1 MGAIG
6 CLVRQAIAYRF
17 HEPTAH
23 PLKDL
28 GFLLLPELGAH
39 ILTPIRSISNR
50 AIRRRSSGI
59 PHVLQV
65 LLAVIAPV
73 RLSDWWRR

>member
-50 AIRRRSSGI
+50 AIR
-59 PHVLQV
+59 
-65 LLAVIAPV
+65 
-73 RLSDWWRR
+73 